1 MATKCNFDCDDLLQR
16 GELAHRVN
24 GKRADAL
31 IDTLT
36 DTLTEHGKSRTS
48 GGWYAHCEGEGAD
61 SEISLLSSS

>member
-16 GELAHRVN
+16 GDLAHRGN
-24 GKRADAL
+24 GKRA
-31 IDTLT
+31 DTLT